1 MVDQDF
7 PASRRLLTS
16 AEFDAVFKKNQVKI
30 STREFLFLAARNRQS
45 QSRLGM
51 VVSKKNTSHAVDRNQ
66 LKRLVREVFRK
77 TRMPSIDIIVLTR
90 TGANK
95 QSNGALTTIL
105 EKSFQKV
112 TTRFNT
118 PANSENDTEAT

>member
-16 AEFDAVFKKNQVKI
+16 AEFDAVFKKNQAKV
-30 STREFLFLAARNRQS
+30 STPEFLFLATRNQQS

-51 VVSKKNTSHAVDRNQ
+51 VVSKKNTPLAVGRNQ
-66 LKRLVREVFRK
+66 LKRLIREVFRK
-77 TRMPSIDIIVLTR
+77 TRMQPIDIVVLPR

-95 QSNGALTTIL
+95 LSKHALTTVL
-105 EKSFQKV
+105 EKSFEKV
-112 TTRFNT
+112 MTRLDVE
-118 PANSENDTEAT
+118 ANSEKHNEAK